1 MPSDDVEIQARQLYT
16 ERMAKLRQSDAGV
29 INLTPFR
36 GPSCAAAAAFE
47 AGVLAGL
54 GRPVMAYLNI
64 SDVGE
69 AEYVDRVEA
78 HVGAQR
84 DEHGVWRDGDGCVVE
99 DFGLPETVMLW
110 AEARRDGTPMS
121 VLLLDADHFKPVND
135 QFGHAVGDELL
146 RHLAQRLRNAVR
158 SSDIVCRIGGD
169 EFLVICPRSNLHGA
183 VRAAQKILD
192 SQEPFLTAQAQPC
205 WDGSLSIGIA
215 EVDASML
222 HTEDLLKRAD
232 RALYE
237 AKQKGGSRAMTS

>member
-1 MPSDDVEIQARQLYT
+1 MRPVRSIWLAGPEPWLPDAVAQGARQRALCADNSFVGVTAPVIVEAQSDDVEIQARQLYT

-110 AEARRDGTPMS
+110 AEARR
-121 VLLLDADHFKPVND
+121 LF
-135 QFGHAVGDELL
+135 
-146 RHLAQRLRNAVR
+146 
-158 SSDIVCRIGGD
+158 
-169 EFLVICPRSNLHGA
+169 VIITDDPLH
-183 VRAAQKILD
+183 D
-192 SQEPFLTAQAQPC
+192 LTGLEMCLEAL
-205 WDGSLSIGIA
+205 GLYA
-215 EVDASML
+215 E
-222 HTEDLLKRAD
+222 
-232 RALYE
+232 
-237 AKQKGGSRAMTS
+237 

>member
-1 MPSDDVEIQARQLYT
+1 MTFRTYDARAAGALLALLLGASPLAQA
-16 ERMAKLRQSDAGV
+16 AV
-29 INLTPFR
+29 V
-36 GPSCAAAAAFE
+36 AAFKQHKPV
-47 AGVLAGL
+47 AAICHGVLL
-54 GRPVMAYLNI
+54 L
-64 SDVGE
+64 
-69 AEYVDRVEA
+69 
-78 HVGAQR
+78 
-84 DEHGVWRDGDGCVVE
+84 
-99 DFGLPETVMLW
+99 
-110 AEARRDGTPMS
+110 ARRDGTPMS

-215 EVDASML
+215 EVDAAML

>member
-1 MPSDDVEIQARQLYT
+1 MSIKPL
-16 ERMAKLRQSDAGV
+16 
-29 INLTPFR
+29 
-36 GPSCAAAAAFE
+36 
-47 AGVLAGL
+47 L
-54 GRPVMAYLNI
+54 G
-64 SDVGE
+64 
-69 AEYVDRVEA
+69 
-78 HVGAQR
+78 
-84 DEHGVWRDGDGCVVE
+84 
-99 DFGLPETVMLW
+99 
-110 AEARRDGTPMS
+110 
-121 VLLLDADHFKPVND
+121 
-135 QFGHAVGDELL
+135 
-146 RHLAQRLRNAVR
+146 RNAVR